1 MKHLNVHHIALL
13 ALLAALIS
21 ACGTPTSS
29 PRGEI
34 SAEASSYL
42 NEALEVMETH
52 SIRKRLVDWVE
63 LRRRVFEVAAGARTP
78 RDTYDTIRFALH
90 LIGDGHSI
98 FEPPG
103 GQVGGATAVTAGA
116 IRGELLGGGV
126 AYVTVPGIIGSERHP
141 DTVLFAERLQSLLRE
156 LDATVPCGWIV
167 DLRENTGGNMWP
179 MLAGIGPVLGEGVV
193 GAFVDPDG
201 ERMEW
206 FYEDGAAGFDS
217 RPIIKVG
224 GSAYVLPDQTAS
236 VAVLTSSSTG
246 SSGEGVA
253 IAFKGRPRTRSF
265 GAPTAG
271 FSTSNGAFR
280 LRDGA
285 FLFLTISTMADRI
298 GRLYG
303 DVVDVDEEIEDA
315 SLAQPAGRTVEAAQ
329 RWLVGMCS

>member
-78 RDTYDTIRFALH
+78 RETYDAIRFALH

-103 GQVGGATAVTAGA
+103 GQVGWATAVTVGA

-167 DLRENTGGNMWP
+167 DLRENTGGNIWP

-193 GAFVDPDG
+193 GAFVAQTVNVWSG
-201 ERMEW
+201 SMRM
-206 FYEDGAAGFDS
+206 
-217 RPIIKVG
+217 
-224 GSAYVLPDQTAS
+224 
-236 VAVLTSSSTG
+236 
-246 SSGEGVA
+246 
-253 IAFKGRPRTRSF
+253 GRPGLTRDRSSRLEDLRTF
-265 GAPTAG
+265 
-271 FSTSNGAFR
+271 
-280 LRDGA
+280 LR
-285 FLFLTISTMADRI
+285 IK
-298 GRLYG
+298 
-303 DVVDVDEEIEDA
+303 
-315 SLAQPAGRTVEAAQ
+315 PP
-329 RWLVGMCS
+329 RWPS